1 MSAIK
6 EVSEAESARLSS
18 HVRNELHLFLCNAR
32 LASEQK
38 CNGVGRFFNLMSMK
52 KTGHEHE
59 QKWSCIMNESNH
71 VS

>member
-38 CNGVGRFFNLMSMK
+38 CNGVGRFFTL
-52 KTGHEHE
+52 
-59 QKWSCIMNESNH
+59 
-71 VS
+71 